1 VTSGQSGLAC
11 GAARRL
17 KGSWRPRRGLAQKG
31 DVLPKSRRGDDPLVI
46 PRLPVWRFEG
56 TEGRFYV
63 IDGVS
68 YPSTTTV
75 LSVLMRPGLAS
86 WARRTIIETVRELVA
101 SGADIEEALQLAE
114 SEPERQRDIAAQ
126 KGSQVHG
133 AIALAL
139 EGKPYPPEWEAWVR
153 AALSFLADYGLRLVA
168 AEQVLVS
175 KRHGFAGT
183 CDLITCGADG
193 VLTLVDWKTGGIWPE
208 AALQLGAYAIALE
221 EMTGRPVGEAYVVGL
236 REKGYGEKRVFLPQ
250 AREGFLACLTLW
262 RALQGGLY
270 E

>member
-1 VTSGQSGLAC
+1 LQ
-11 GAARRL
+11 ARRVEI
-17 KGSWRPRRGLAQKG
+17 GQGRYYEIGGLTVPA
-31 DVLPKSRRGDDPLVI
+31 
-46 PRLPVWRFEG
+46 
-56 TEGRFYV
+56 
-63 IDGVS
+63 VS
-68 YPSTTTV
+68 TV
-75 LSVLMRPGLAS
+75 LAVIAKPGLSA
-86 WARRTIIETVRELVA
+86 WGRRTALEAMKELLEA
-101 SGADIEEALQLAE
+101 GADMEEALALAE
-114 SEPERQRDIAAQ
+114 GEPERQRDLAARR
-126 KGSQVHG
+126 GGLAHDAV
-133 AIALAL
+133 ACALM
-139 EGKPYPPEWEAWVR
+139 GKPYPLEWEPWVK
-153 AALSFLADYGLRLVA
+153 AALRFLADYGLRLVA